1 MSKDLNPDKALIFR
15 ITHRDNVPWILD
27 NGLHSSNSG
36 ILDANFVN
44 IGNLE
49 LIEKRRSR
57 HIDIAPG
64 GTLGDY
70 IPFYFTPFSPMM
82 YNIKT
87 GWGGVAQ
94 RRNQE
99 IVILVASLHKLVDEG
114 GMFVFSDRHAYLQ
127 TARFLKNLTDLD
139 QIDWSI
145 LQARDFARDPDDPGK
160 IERYQ
165 AEALVHQHMPV
176 HLLTGIVCH
185 DHAAKDELDGLLGE
199 RSMELTVVAK
209 PSWYF

>member
-70 IPFYFTPFSPMM
+70 IPFYFTPFSLMM

-127 TARFLKNLTDLD
+127 TSRFLKNLTDLD

-145 LQARDFARDPDDPGK
+145 LQARYFARDPDDPGNTNRRK
-160 IERYQ
+160 
-165 AEALVHQHMPV
+165 
-176 HLLTGIVCH
+176 
-185 DHAAKDELDGLLGE
+185 
-199 RSMELTVVAK
+199 S
-209 PSWYF
+209 